1 MKENDTKKPETP
13 PVTAEDVRYVYG
25 CLIVAAVSLLLLSV
39 GGIAAEIT
47 VIAVNIHLNP
57 PFIPLC
63 FAVVLPYPPDRR
75 RSCDIYRIFVAGAG
89 TRSISA
95 STTNC
100 WRKRMP
106 NLPPAGKNRLRTK
119 SARTGKKADP
129 RSKKLS

>member
-63 FAVVLPYPPDRR
+63 FAVVLYF
-75 RSCDIYRIFVAGAG
+75 CAGAG

-106 NLPPAGKNRLRTK
+106 NLPPAGKNKLRTK
-119 SARTGKKADP
+119 SARTGKKADL